1 METSQIYSS
10 GILAKNEELLAAEPG
25 SMFSKGVGAF
35 AITSKRLLFLR
46 KPGLFSKG
54 FQLIFECSLGAIVS
68 VTMTGLLT
76 AMLNV
81 QIRTE
86 QSALQLIQFNLGSKD
101 GTEIIRQKLIG
112 AKNEFKEKETIEAK
126 TIIIEGEGKKESAD
140 EILKKRLA
148 RGEITKE
155 EFHDKIQRT

>member
-1 METSQIYSS
+1 M
-10 GILAKNEELLAAEPG
+10 KNEELLAAELG
-25 SMFSKGVGAF
+25 SMFSKGNGAF
-35 AITSKRLLFLR
+35 AITNKRLLFLR
-46 KPGLFSKG
+46 KPGWFSKG

-68 VTMTGLLT
+68 VTTTGLVSK
-76 AMLNV
+76 MLNV

-86 QSALQLIQFNLGSKD
+86 QSALQIIQFNLGSKEE
-101 GTEIIRQKLIG
+101 TEIIRQKLIG
-112 AKNEFKEKETIEAK
+112 AKTEFKEKEVIEAK
-126 TIIIEGEGKKESAD
+126 TVIIEGDGKRESAD

>member
-1 METSQIYSS
+1 
-10 GILAKNEELLAAEPG
+10 
-25 SMFSKGVGAF
+25 
-35 AITSKRLLFLR
+35 
-46 KPGLFSKG
+46 
-54 FQLIFECSLGAIVS
+54 
-68 VTMTGLLT
+68 
-76 AMLNV
+76 MLNV

-86 QSALQLIQFNLGSKD
+86 QSALKLIQFNLGSKE

-126 TIIIEGEGKKESAD
+126 TVIIESEGKKESAD

>member
-1 METSQIYSS
+1 METSEIYSS
-10 GILAKNEELLAAEPG
+10 GIITKNEELLAAEPG
-25 SMFSKGVGAF
+25 SMFSKGNGVL
-35 AITSKRLLFLR
+35 AITNKRLLFLR
-46 KPGLFSKG
+46 KPGWFSKG

-68 VTMTGLLT
+68 VTTTGLITIL
-76 AMLNV
+76 LNV

-86 QSALQLIQFNLGSKD
+86 QSALQLIQFNLGSKE
-101 GTEIIRQKLIG
+101 GTEIMRQKLIG
-112 AKNEFKEKETIEAK
+112 AKTEFKEKEIIEAK
-126 TIIIEGEGKKESAD
+126 TVIIEAEGKKESAD